1 MAHHRSI
8 IRRDE
13 RRRNRS
19 KKTSR
24 FHTDRPRLVV
34 YRSLRHFEAQI
45 IDDFKGATLVSVS
58 SRDKELQSAVKKAS
72 NKKPC
77 PCFQKERNKGGV
89 FFKTTISFIIC
100 YRLSQKGAK
109 QGRFFLLRAVFLLEI
124 ALVIFLCSF
133 W

>member
-24 FHTDRPRLVV
+24 FHTNRSRLVV

-45 IDDFKGATLVSVS
+45 IDDFKGVTLVAVS
-58 SRDKELQSAVKKAS
+58 SRDKELQAAVKKAE
-72 NKKPC
+72 NKIEISRIVGEALAKKAKADKVGPVVLD
-77 PCFQKERNKGGV
+77 RNGYPYHGRVKAFIKAARDGG
-89 FFKTTISFIIC
+89 
-100 YRLSQKGAK
+100 
-109 QGRFFLLRAVFLLEI
+109 LE
-124 ALVIFLCSF
+124 L
-133 W
+133 

>member
-24 FHTDRPRLVV
+24 FHRDRPRLVV

-58 SRDKELQSAVKKAS
+58 SRDKELQAAVKKAE
-72 NKKPC
+72 NKIEISHIVGKTLAKKAKADKVGPVVLD
-77 PCFQKERNKGGV
+77 RNGYPYHGRVKAFTKAARDGG
-89 FFKTTISFIIC
+89 
-100 YRLSQKGAK
+100 
-109 QGRFFLLRAVFLLEI
+109 LE
-124 ALVIFLCSF
+124 L
-133 W
+133 

>member
-45 IDDFKGATLVSVS
+45 IDDFSQNTIVAASSKEKVYSGKKVNKTELASLVGESLAERAKSKKVISVYFDRNGFKYHGRVRS
-58 SRDKELQSAVKKAS
+58 LAEASR
-72 NKKPC
+72 
-77 PCFQKERNKGGV
+77 KGGLK
-89 FFKTTISFIIC
+89 F
-100 YRLSQKGAK
+100 
-109 QGRFFLLRAVFLLEI
+109 
-124 ALVIFLCSF
+124 
-133 W
+133 